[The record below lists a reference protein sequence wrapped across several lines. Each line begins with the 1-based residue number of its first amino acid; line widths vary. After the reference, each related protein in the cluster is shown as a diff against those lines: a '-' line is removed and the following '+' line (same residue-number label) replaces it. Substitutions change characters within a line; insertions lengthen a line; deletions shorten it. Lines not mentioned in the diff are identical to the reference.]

1 MVLGEGGF
9 VERVKRSIKKPG
21 SRREQPSIRELEAR
35 KPATVLRK
43 VARYF
48 GLTEKQLIG
57 KRTGYRDE
65 RAVAME
71 LMYRHG
77 EVSQAEI
84 GKVLGQLDY
93 TSVSR
98 ERQRLRE
105 RVAEKRGLSKAL
117 REIETKLVS

>member
-1 MVLGEGGF
+1 M
-9 VERVKRSIKKPG
+9 
-21 SRREQPSIRELEAR
+21 
-35 KPATVLRK
+35 LRK